1 MSVPGYFGVLG
12 DASGGA
18 GVQLQIC
25 EEFIT
30 AGGSVLLLGVFF
42 FNFTVSIS
50 CLKHVCVGS
59 KSRSLLITCS

>member
-1 MSVPGYFGVLG
+1 MLG

-25 EEFIT
+25 KEFIT
-30 AGGSVLLLGVFF
+30 SVLLLGVFF
-42 FNFTVSIS
+42 FFFLNFTVSIS
-50 CLKHVCVGS
+50 CLKRVCVGS